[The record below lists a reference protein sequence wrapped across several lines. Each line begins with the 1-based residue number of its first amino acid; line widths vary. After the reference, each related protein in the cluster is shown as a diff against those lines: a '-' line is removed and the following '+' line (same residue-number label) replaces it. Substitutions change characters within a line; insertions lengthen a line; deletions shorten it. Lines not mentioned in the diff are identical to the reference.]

1 MNWNMVASILFIVVI
16 AIELY
21 QIFGLGQY
29 TWSDYLTV
37 ILIAAALV
45 LILKGELSSKA

>member
-1 MNWNMVASILFIVVI
+1 MNWNIIASILFIVVI

-29 TWSDYLTV
+29 NWSDYLAV

-45 LILKGELSSKA
+45 LTLKGELSSKA